1 MSIRRLAMAATF
13 VDISREEMEDFLG
26 KEARRLNS
34 SIIRKSG
41 TAGVYA
47 IPLSENVG
55 VYVSSSVGSGNRA
68 MDVGKGAIHIQ
79 LVDLKNWGVLNKKA
93 GGQSRVNRT
102 TNWQKNA
109 AKVIDNFVVAYQ
121 KAKNFYEGLTG
132 NVLVDTELLVKIET
146 IPGWKTNTFLT
157 SLHDQVEAGRP
168 LSQKQLEALDR
179 WKAPRQETLR
189 PSKESL
195 LQRLREIWKRHP
207 SKRDLIKS
215 FADQVNQGRTL
226 SPKQMGIIE
235 DLEAK

>member
-1 MSIRRLAMAATF
+1 MNIRRLAMAATF

-79 LVDLKNWGVLNKKA
+79 LVELKNWGVLNKKA
-93 GGQSRVNRT
+93 GGQSHVKRT

-109 AKVIDNFVVAYQ
+109 AKVIDNFVSEYQ

-132 NVLVDTELLVKIET
+132 NVLVDTDLLVKIET
-146 IPGWKTNTFLT
+146 IPGWKNNTFLT

-189 PSKESL
+189 PSKEDL